1 MIGHRPRRDADG
13 LARDAGEPQQVP
25 EGGGVA
31 ATGERLDR
39 GLGQGGQ
46 LVGGRAVRSLASLAM
61 VLAVYAAARRHIQ
74 AGGAE
79 EPELGSAK
87 AEAPALHLS
96 ESGTS
101 RAHELPEA
109 RPAGTFGPYPVPEQ
123 AP

>member
-31 ATGERLDR
+31 AAGERLDR

-46 LVGGRAVRSLASLAM
+46 LVGGRAVLSLASLAM

-79 EPELGSAK
+79 EPEL
-87 AEAPALHLS
+87 
-96 ESGTS
+96 
-101 RAHELPEA
+101 A
-109 RPAGTFGPYPVPEQ
+109 REG
-123 AP
+123 